1 MPRDSMT
8 TTIAPLL
15 PARHEP
21 CDRCPATAWLCALL
35 PSGVLLFCHHH
46 AMVHRDGL
54 FAAGA
59 VLSITA

>member
-1 MPRDSMT
+1 M
-8 TTIAPLL
+8 
-15 PARHEP
+15 
-21 CDRCPATAWLCALL
+21 L

-54 FAAGA
+54 LAAGA

>member
-1 MPRDSMT
+1 MT
-8 TTIAPLL
+8 TTIAPML

-46 AMVHRDGL
+46 AMVYRDGL
-54 FAAGA
+54 LAAGA

>member
-1 MPRDSMT
+1 M
-8 TTIAPLL
+8 L

-21 CDRCPATAWLCALL
+21 CDRCPATARLCALL

-54 FAAGA
+54 LAAGA